1 MQTLNSSVLIVGTP
15 GMPHLNVEAD
25 FALTAKDALKSIETH
40 SYEVM
45 AVPLLQIL
53 SKDFE
58 KVLSELKKK
67 SPSAQI
73 LVMAPIDSRAEELKT
88 CLELFPVFRF
98 AASIGSA
105 EFEKD
110 VVFALEEAQM
120 KKQDIQMEDLVRE
133 QNQKLRALYQELEER
148 VDKRQ
153 KYLLEAR
160 RKNFVANTRWESL
173 REAMLA
179 IHQALSLGEM
189 EKNLLEVLA
198 PTMDLKLIRI
208 LLKPQDTHFN
218 SFHQGASLSTFQAPL
233 FRHQE
238 NLGAVVF
245 LREPD
250 RPFHKDETDFLLRI
264 AETVSLAI
272 DRLTKLEQSETL
284 KEQWQATFSAIS
296 DPVTLINEKFDII
309 QSNQSDKFVGQKC
322 YKALYGR
329 DSQCAH
335 CNLGKSFRLDPQKP
349 KGQIWEVHSQKVPVD
364 PLETHVYVNVY
375 HDVTE
380 QIRMER
386 KILDSA
392 RLAEIGTIGSSIAHE
407 LNNPLGGILSFV
419 QLIKMDLAK
428 EDPLFEDIQSMED
441 GVRRCKDIVQN
452 LLGFTRDPMVDEEKD
467 LDLRDVIDRAVKI
480 VELQTKSRGIELKI
494 ILPAETCL
502 FRGHLNLLSQA
513 IRNILQASI
522 DALIE
527 KIISQKGFQGL
538 IEIRL
543 DQKPQEFLISIL
555 DNSLGS
561 ESASSLGLSVAG
573 QIVHDYGGFL
583 EISSQSRPFRVA
595 KISLPRP
602 VFQA

>member
-1 MQTLNSSVLIVGTP
+1 MPTLSSSVLIVGAASKP
-15 GMPHLNVEAD
+15 RLNVEAD
-25 FALTAKDALKSIETH
+25 YTLTVKDALKAIETNA
-40 SYEVM
+40 YEVL
-45 AVPLLQIL
+45 AAPLLQVL

-58 KVLSELKKK
+58 RVLIELKKK
-67 SPSAQI
+67 SPFAQI
-73 LVMAPIDSRAEELKT
+73 VVIAPNDSREQELKT
-88 CLELFPVFRF
+88 CMELFPVFRF
-98 AASIGSA
+98 SSA
-105 EFEKD
+105 MNGVDFEKD

-120 KKQDIQMEDLVRE
+120 KKQDIQMENLVQE
-133 QNQKLRALYQELEER
+133 QNKKLRELYEELEDR
-148 VDKRQ
+148 VEKRQ
-153 KYLLEAR
+153 KFLLEAR

-179 IHQALSLGEM
+179 IHKALSLGEM
-189 EKNLLEVLA
+189 ESSLLQVLG
-198 PTMDLKLIRI
+198 PTMDLKLIRV
-208 LLKPQDTHFN
+208 LLKPQDAHFKT
-218 SFHQGASLSTFQAPL
+218 FHQGASLSSFQAPL

-238 NLGAVVF
+238 TLGTVVF
-245 LREPD
+245 LRD
-250 RPFHKDETDFLLRI
+250 QNRPFHKDETDFLLRI

-284 KEQWQATFSAIS
+284 KEQWQATFTAIS
-296 DPVTLINEKFDII
+296 DPVTLINEKYEII
-309 QSNQSDKFVGQKC
+309 QSNQSEKFVGQKC
-322 YKALYGR
+322 HKALFQR
-329 DSQCAH
+329 ETPCAH
-335 CNLGKSFRLDPQKP
+335 CTLGKSFRLDPLKP
-349 KGQIWEVHSQKVPVD
+349 KGQIWEVHSQKVPID
-364 PLETHVYVNVY
+364 PLESTVYVNLY
-375 HDVTE
+375 HDVTA
-380 QIRMER
+380 QTRMER

-419 QLIKMDLAK
+419 QLIKMDLK
-428 EDPLFEDIQSMED
+428 KDDPMYEDIQSMED

-467 LDLRDVIDRAVKI
+467 LDLREVIDRAVKI

-494 ILPAETCL
+494 VLPQEACI

-513 IRNILQASI
+513 LRNLLQSSI

-527 KIISQKGFQGL
+527 KIISQKGFQGF

-543 DQKPQEFLISIL
+543 DQRPQEFLISIL

-561 ESASSLGLSVAG
+561 ETASSLGLSVAG

-602 VFQA
+602 V

>member
-1 MQTLNSSVLIVGTP
+1 M
-15 GMPHLNVEAD
+15 EAD
-25 FALTAKDALKSIETH
+25 VALTAKEALQVIEKNT
-40 SYEVM
+40 YEVL

-58 KVLSELKKK
+58 KVLDALKKK

-73 LVMAPIDSRAEELKT
+73 LVMAPVDSRTEELKT
-88 CLELFPVFRF
+88 CLEKFPIFRF
-98 AASIGSA
+98 TAALGSA
-105 EFEKD
+105 DFEKD

-120 KKQDIQMEDLVRE
+120 KKQEIQMENLVRE
-133 QNQKLRALYQELEER
+133 QNQKLRELYQELEDR
-148 VDKRQ
+148 VEKRQ
-153 KYLLEAR
+153 RFLLEAR
-160 RKNFVANTRWESL
+160 RKNFIAHTRWESL

-189 EKNLLEVLA
+189 EKNLLTALQ
-198 PTMDLKLIRI
+198 PTMDLQMIRI
-208 LLKPQDTHFN
+208 LLKPQDEHFAR
-218 SFHQGASLSTFQAPL
+218 FHQDAQLSTFQAPL

-238 NLGAVVF
+238 HLGVVVF
-245 LREPD
+245 LREAQ
-250 RPFHKDETDFLLRI
+250 RPFHRDETDFLLRI

-272 DRLTKLEQSETL
+272 DRLTKLEQSENL
-284 KEQWQATFSAIS
+284 KEQWQATFNAIS
-296 DPVTLINEKFDII
+296 DPVTLINDNYDII
-309 QSNQSDKFVGQKC
+309 QSNQSQKFVGQKC
-322 YKALYGR
+322 YRALFQR
-329 DSQCAH
+329 EAPCTH
-335 CNLGKSFRLDPQKP
+335 CVLGKSFRLDAIKGT
-349 KGQIWEVHSQKVPVD
+349 GQIWEVHSQKASVD
-364 PLETHVYVNVY
+364 PLENHVYINLY

-419 QLIKMDLAK
+419 QLIKMDLK
-428 EDPLFEDIQSMED
+428 SSDSLYQDIQSMED

-480 VELQTKSRGIELKI
+480 VELQTKSRGIELKV
-494 ILPAETCL
+494 ILPSEPCL

-513 IRNILQASI
+513 LRNVLQASI
-522 DALIE
+522 DALIT
-527 KIISQKGFQGL
+527 KALPQGF
-538 IEIRL
+538 IEVRL
-543 DQKPQEFLISIL
+543 DNKPQEFQISIL

-561 ESASSLGLSVAG
+561 ESTSSLGLSVAG

-602 VFQA
+602 VFPA

>member
-1 MQTLNSSVLIVGTP
+1 MQALKSSVLIVGTSSA
-15 GMPHLNVEAD
+15 PHLNVEAD
-25 FALTAKDALKSIETH
+25 LALTAKEALKAIATH
-40 SYEVM
+40 SYEVL

-53 SKDFE
+53 SKDFVE
-58 KVLSELKKK
+58 VLHDLKKK
-67 SPSAQI
+67 SPFAQI
-73 LVMAPIDSRAEELKT
+73 LVMAPGDSRTEELRT
-88 CLELFPVFRF
+88 CLEKFPIFRF
-98 AASIGSA
+98 AAAIGSA
-105 EFEKD
+105 DFEKD

-120 KKQDIQMEDLVRE
+120 KKQEIQMENLVQE
-133 QNQKLRALYQELEER
+133 QNQKLRELYQELEER
-148 VDKRQ
+148 VEKRQ

-160 RKNFVANTRWESL
+160 RKNFVASTRWESL
-173 REAMLA
+173 RQAMLA

-189 EKNLLEVLA
+189 EKNLLEVLQ

-238 NLGAVVF
+238 SLGAVVF

-264 AETVSLAI
+264 TETVSLAI

-284 KEQWQATFSAIS
+284 KEQWQATFNAIS

-309 QSNQSDKFVGQKC
+309 QSNQSEKFVGQKC
-322 YKALYGR
+322 YKALFNR
-329 DSQCAH
+329 DSQCNH
-335 CNLGKSFRLDPQKP
+335 CTLGKSFRLDPLKP
-349 KGQIWEVHSQKVPVD
+349 KGQIWEVHSQKVPID
-364 PLETHVYVNVY
+364 PLESHVYVNLY

-428 EDPLFEDIQSMED
+428 DHPLYEDIQSMED

-467 LDLRDVIDRAVKI
+467 LDLRDVIDRAIKI
-480 VELQTKSRGIELKI
+480 VELQTKSRGIELKV
-494 ILPAETCL
+494 ILPQEPCL
-502 FRGHLNLLSQA
+502 FRGHFNLLSQA
-513 IRNILQASI
+513 LRNILQASI

-527 KIISQKGFQGL
+527 KIISQKGFQGF

-543 DQKPQEFLISIL
+543 DNKPQEFQINIL

-561 ESASSLGLSVAG
+561 EAASSLGLSIAG

-583 EISSQSRPFRVA
+583 EISAQSRPFRVA